1 MKAPPTHHMTN
12 ASIKVT
18 FLNCLTP
25 QEKIKKLI
33 NVVQTYYKEKK
44 FLYILTEN
52 AAITEYVDKL
62 LWEHPKDSFLPHT
75 TQLGTSSWISINSSL
90 ILPESTYAF
99 FNLTANPITPPH
111 TTCKIYELE
120 ESKSGEK
127 KKIFEKKYKFYHEA
141 GYHLIS
147 L

>member
-1 MKAPPTHHMTN
+1 MIN

-18 FLNCLTP
+18 FLNYPTP
-25 QEKIKKLI
+25 QEKIKKLLSI
-33 NVVQTYYKEKK
+33 VQTYYKEKK

-52 AAITEYVDKL
+52 PAITDYVDKL

-75 TQLGTSSWISINSSL
+75 TQLGTSSWICINSSL
-90 ILPESTYAF
+90 IFPETTYAF
-99 FNLTANPITPPH
+99 FNLTSNPINPPH

-127 KKIFEKKYKFYHEA
+127 KKIFEKKYKFYQDA